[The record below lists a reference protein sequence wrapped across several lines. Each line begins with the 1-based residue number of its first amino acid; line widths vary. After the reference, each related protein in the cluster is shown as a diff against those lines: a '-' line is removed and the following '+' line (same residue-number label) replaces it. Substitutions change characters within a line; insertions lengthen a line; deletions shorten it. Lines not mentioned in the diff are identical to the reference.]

1 MRIARRLLRGVG
13 RRAGIVFAEPGVDE
27 RQQRRRR
34 EQHAEPRRRIPARQ
48 LRLDPFGNE
57 RGPVQTYMDLRVG
70 KTFKV
75 GERRLEAS
83 VDAINALNTNV
94 AQSTTY
100 LSGPTYGQIV
110 LIPAPRIVRFGIQY
124 SF

>member
-1 MRIARRLLRGVG
+1 VFRAADPLGGPSLRQLST
-13 RRAGIVFAEPGVDE
+13 IT
-27 RQQRRRR
+27 
-34 EQHAEPRRRIPARQ
+34 
-48 LRLDPFGNE
+48 LRLDPFGGQS
-57 RGPVQTYMDLRVG
+57 GPVQNYMDLRVG

-100 LSGPTYGQIV
+100 VSGPTYGQIV